1 MPDVMGAPVEIHL
14 TLPSGDMRVN
24 RNNRGSKMIVLNV
37 IRIPGLKRGKR
48 IRIDGH
54 PTLTDEYI
62 VSGLAP
68 VRRPQDRAYKVKEM
82 R

>member
-1 MPDVMGAPVEIHL
+1 MGAPVEIHL
-14 TLPSGDMRVN
+14 TLPQGDMRAS
-24 RNNRGSKMIVLNV
+24 RNNRGSKMIMLNV

-48 IRIDGH
+48 IRIEGH
-54 PTLTDEYI
+54 PTLTDEYM

-68 VRRPQDRAYKVKEM
+68 VRRPQDRAYHVKDM